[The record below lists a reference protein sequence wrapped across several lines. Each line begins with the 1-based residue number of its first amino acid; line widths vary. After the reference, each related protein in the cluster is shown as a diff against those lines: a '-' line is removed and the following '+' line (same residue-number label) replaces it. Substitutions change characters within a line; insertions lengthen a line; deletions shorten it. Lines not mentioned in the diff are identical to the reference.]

1 MGRFLNWLRNAGRK
15 VNRFISRASDKVA
28 KVAGVLSNVPVIG
41 GVASRV
47 AKGAEL
53 VNKVSNRLSDIGNK
67 IDAAKQRYQPVIDKV
82 KQAGQAIHNSGVL
95 DKLSG
100 GRYSR
105 VVDRTNQHLRRI
117 EQRGNQAMERAER
130 HGQRFAD
137 IANRMRTATRNVV
150 TAAPKPSVPVQQ
162 VVR

>member
-15 VNRFISRASDKVA
+15 VNRFIGRASDKVA
-28 KVAGVLSNVPVIG
+28 KVAGVLSNVPIIG
-41 GVASRV
+41 NVASRV

-67 IDAAKQRYQPVIDKV
+67 FDAVKQRYQPVIDKV

-95 DKLSG
+95 DKLTG

-130 HGQRFAD
+130 HGQRFRD
-137 IANRMRTATRNVV
+137 ISNRMRIATRNVV
-150 TAAPKPSVPVQQ
+150 LAAPKPSAPVQQ